1 MTKPNCYECKHRC
14 NVAGSEHSSCKHPLL
29 KGRELT
35 TVMRIMAVGKS
46 VSGYGTNYIKVSGEH
61 HGIINGWFSYPM
73 DFDPVWL
80 IECNGYEA
88 R

>member
-14 NVAGSEHSSCKHPLL
+14 NVAGSAHSSCKHPLI
-29 KGRELT
+29 KGKELIA
-35 TVMRIMAVGKS
+35 VMSIMARGK
-46 VSGYGTNYIKVSGEH
+46 VISGYGTNYLKVSGES
-61 HGIINGWFSYPM
+61 HGIISGWFSYPM

-80 IECNGYEA
+80 IECNGYET